1 MTYTHIR
8 DSRTTKGDAFPMV
21 DIYKDG
27 KQYMTLGTEL
37 FTPFNDVE
45 NNVFSVTD
53 NVTINKGNHLITA
66 GATFERQ
73 YFMNS
78 YLRAPYGYYRYASMD
93 DFMTGEKPMLYGI
106 TYGYN
111 GKDAPG
117 AELTFGML
125 GAYAQDEYSITPNL
139 KLTYGLRFD
148 LPLYFDDLLGNAAI
162 KEQSFNG
169 TNVDVS
175 EWPKS
180 KLLISPR
187 LGFNWDIKGDRSIV
201 LTGGT
206 GLFTGLLPFVW
217 FTNQPTNAGQMQNM
231 VEFETSELPANF
243 AFNPNYKETLTQ
255 NPDMFPSTPGNEVPG
270 AIAYVDPNF
279 KMPQVWRSNVNAEFQ
294 LPYGFMLS
302 VGAMY
307 TRDIYN
313 VVQKNMNEK
322 APSGTYNEQPG
333 RVYWTKNN
341 YYDNPK
347 TKTVI
352 QLTNG
357 DEKVINILLMQY

>member
-1 MTYTHIR
+1 M
-8 DSRTTKGDAFPMV
+8 
-21 DIYKDG
+21 
-27 KQYMTLGTEL
+27 
-37 FTPFNDVE
+37 
-45 NNVFSVTD
+45 
-53 NVTINKGNHLITA
+53 ITA

-206 GLFTGLLPFVW
+206 GLFNRLLP
-217 FTNQPTNAGQMQNM
+217 
-231 VEFETSELPANF
+231 
-243 AFNPNYKETLTQ
+243 
-255 NPDMFPSTPGNEVPG
+255 
-270 AIAYVDPNF
+270 
-279 KMPQVWRSNVNAEFQ
+279 
-294 LPYGFMLS
+294 
-302 VGAMY
+302 
-307 TRDIYN
+307 
-313 VVQKNMNEK
+313 
-322 APSGTYNEQPG
+322 
-333 RVYWTKNN
+333 
-341 YYDNPK
+341 
-347 TKTVI
+347 
-352 QLTNG
+352 
-357 DEKVINILLMQY
+357 